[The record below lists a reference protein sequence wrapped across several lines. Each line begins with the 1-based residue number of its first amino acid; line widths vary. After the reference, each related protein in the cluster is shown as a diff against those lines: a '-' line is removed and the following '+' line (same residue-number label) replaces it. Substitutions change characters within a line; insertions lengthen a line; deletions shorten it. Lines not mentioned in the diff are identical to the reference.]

1 MINYE
6 INRLI
11 NFAMQQKLI
20 TEEDKIYSTN
30 MILGTLNL
38 NEFDPSEVNETLE
51 TPTPILENILDY
63 AAEQNLIENTVTER
77 DLFDT
82 LIMNCVMPRP
92 SEVISKFNEL
102 YKSSK
107 EKATEYYYNLSTP
120 RIILVAYILS
130 SSPIR
135 LCFIAKFISLFIS

>member
-1 MINYE
+1 MINHE

-30 MILGTLNL
+30 MILGTLKL
-38 NEFDPSEVNETLE
+38 NEFDPEEVNEILE

-102 YKSSK
+102 YKD
-107 EKATEYYYNLSTP
+107 
-120 RIILVAYILS
+120 I
-130 SSPIR
+130 
-135 LCFIAKFISLFIS
+135 

>member
-11 NFAMQQKLI
+11 NFAIKQSLI

-30 MILGTLNL
+30 LLLGTLKL
-38 NEFDPSEVNETLE
+38 NEFDPEEVSERLE

-82 LIMNCVMPRP
+82 EIMNCLMPRP
-92 SEVISKFNEL
+92 SEVICKFNEL
-102 YKSSK
+102 YKESP
-107 EKATEYYYNLSTP
+107 EKATEYYYNLS
-120 RIILVAYILS
+120 IASNYIRKERRS
-130 SSPIR
+130 
-135 LCFIAKFISLFIS
+135 